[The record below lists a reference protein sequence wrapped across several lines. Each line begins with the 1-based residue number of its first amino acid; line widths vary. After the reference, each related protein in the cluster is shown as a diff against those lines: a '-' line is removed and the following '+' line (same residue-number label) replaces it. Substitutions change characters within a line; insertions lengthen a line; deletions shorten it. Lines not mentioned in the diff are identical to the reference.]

1 MAEKSQADLDKLA
14 AQITP
19 DVQAQVLQAQVLQ
32 AQVLQ
37 AQAAGGAAQ
46 QATNQATN
54 AKATVAK
61 IEKADPFAEVE
72 LEFRR
77 QQLAKEA
84 AHIEKMRQIALE
96 KEVLLLELAKE
107 DLEDKREAR
116 NERANKLENKASNY
130 RTRGEAINA
139 NNNKTAQDQK
149 RCNHR
154 KGGQGLQGVVGGRGD
169 STYYA
174 VIKHTFCHNDTWVC
188 CLRCGKTWKPPLERS
203 FKTKDEFYVAIAE
216 YKMALDFPTLNAPS
230 SSSQFQF
237 SDNGARMRDVL
248 EPSKLR

>member
-1 MAEKSQADLDKLA
+1 MAEKSQADLDALA

-19 DVQAQVLQAQVLQ
+19 GKTEHISAHVIQGK
-32 AQVLQ
+32 
-37 AQAAGGAAQ
+37 AAAANPVAGQ
-46 QATNQATN
+46 
-54 AKATVAK
+54 KSTV
-61 IEKADPFAEVE
+61 DPFAEVE

-77 QQLAKEA
+77 QQLAKQA
-84 AHIEKMRQIALE
+84 AHEEKMRQIAIE
-96 KEVLLLELAKE
+96 KEELLLELAKE
-107 DLEDKREAR
+107 DLQDKKEAR
-116 NERANKLENKASNY
+116 SERANKLENRASNY
-130 RTRGEAINA
+130 KTRGEAINA
-139 NNNKTAQDQK
+139 NNNKTAQDQR

-188 CLRCGKTWKPPLERS
+188 CLRCGRTWKPPLERS
-203 FKTKDEFYVAIAE
+203 FKSKDEYYVAVAE

-237 SDNGARMRDVL
+237 SDNGARMREVL

>member
-1 MAEKSQADLDKLA
+1 MADKSQADLDQLA
-14 AQITP
+14 AQIAP
-19 DVQAQVLQAQVLQ
+19 GPVVDVKAHILQAQQQ
-32 AQVLQ
+32 ASVQGST
-37 AQAAGGAAQ
+37 AGPKSTQAAGIAS
-46 QATNQATN
+46 T
-54 AKATVAK
+54 KV
-61 IEKADPFAEVE
+61 DPFAEVE

-77 QQLAKEA
+77 QQLAKQA
-84 AHIEKMRQIALE
+84 AHEEKMRAIAIE
-96 KEVLLLELAKE
+96 KETLLLELAKE
-107 DLEDKREAR
+107 DLQDKKEAR
-116 NERANKLENKASNY
+116 NERANKLENKASNFK
-130 RTRGEAINA
+130 TRGEALNA
-139 NNNKTAQDQK
+139 NKNKTTQDQK

-203 FKTKDEFYVAIAE
+203 FRSKDEYYVAIAE

-237 SDNGARMRDVL
+237 SDNGARMREVL
-248 EPSKLR
+248 EPSQLR

>member
-1 MAEKSQADLDKLA
+1 MAEKTQADLDKLA
-14 AQITP
+14 AQIAP
-19 DVQAQVLQAQVLQ
+19 GPVDQNQNIQAH
-32 AQVLQ
+32 VLQ
-37 AQAAGGAAQ
+37 AQAQVAGSPAGQ
-46 QATNQATN
+46 
-54 AKATVAK
+54 KATVAK

-72 LEFRR
+72 AEFLR
-77 QQLAKEA
+77 QQLAKQA
-84 AHIEKMRQIALE
+84 AHEERMRQLE
-96 KEVLLLELAKE
+96 VEEKLLNIERAKA
-107 DLEDKREAR
+107 DLEDYKDRKDDRKVKQE
-116 NERANKLENKASNY
+116 NKLSNY
-130 RTRGEAINA
+130 KTRGSALAA
-139 NNNKTAQDQK
+139 NDNKTKQDQR

-203 FKTKDEFYVAIAE
+203 FRTKDEYYVAIAE

-230 SSSQFQF
+230 TSSQFQF
-237 SDNGARMRDVL
+237 SDNGASMREVL

>member
-1 MAEKSQADLDKLA
+1 MAEKTADLDKLA

-19 DVQAQVLQAQVLQ
+19 GPVEQAHVLQA
-32 AQVLQ
+32 
-37 AQAAGGAAQ
+37 GP
-46 QATNQATN
+46 
-54 AKATVAK
+54 KPTVAK

-84 AHIEKMRQIALE
+84 AHAEKMRQIALE

-130 RTRGEAINA
+130 RTRGEAIKA

-188 CLRCGKTWKPPLERS
+188 CLRCGMTWKPPLERS
-203 FKTKDEFYVAIAE
+203 FKTKDEYYVAIAE

-237 SDNGARMRDVL
+237 SDNGARMREVL

>member
-1 MAEKSQADLDKLA
+1 MAEKTQADLDKLA
-14 AQITP
+14 AQIAP
-19 DVQAQVLQAQVLQ
+19 GPVDQNQNIQAH
-32 AQVLQ
+32 VLQ
-37 AQAAGGAAQ
+37 AQAQVAGSPAGQ
-46 QATNQATN
+46 
-54 AKATVAK
+54 KATVAK

-72 LEFRR
+72 AEFLR
-77 QQLAKEA
+77 QQLAKQA
-84 AHIEKMRQIALE
+84 AHEERMRQLE
-96 KEVLLLELAKE
+96 VEEKLLNIERAKA
-107 DLEDKREAR
+107 DLEDYKDRKDDRKVKQE
-116 NERANKLENKASNY
+116 NKLSNY
-130 RTRGEAINA
+130 KTRGSALDA
-139 NNNKTAQDQK
+139 NDNKTKQDQR

-203 FKTKDEFYVAIAE
+203 FKTKDEYYLAIAE

-237 SDNGARMRDVL
+237 SDNGARMREVL

>member
-1 MAEKSQADLDKLA
+1 MAEKSQADLDQLA
-14 AQITP
+14 AQISP
-19 DVQAQVLQAQVLQ
+19 GPVHDVKAHI
-32 AQVLQ
+32 LQ
-37 AQAAGGAAQ
+37 AQAQAAQ
-46 QATNQATN
+46 GTAVKGSVVSGNIQ
-54 AKATVAK
+54 KV
-61 IEKADPFAEVE
+61 DPFAEVE

-84 AHIEKMRQIALE
+84 AHAEKMRTIALE
-96 KEVLLLELAKE
+96 KETLLLELAKE

-116 NERANKLENKASNY
+116 NERANKLENKASNFK
-130 RTRGEAINA
+130 TRGEALSA
-139 NNNKTAQDQK
+139 NNNKTAQDQR

-203 FKTKDEFYVAIAE
+203 FRSKDEYYVAVAE

-237 SDNGARMRDVL
+237 SDNGARMREVL

>member
-116 NERANKLENKASNY
+116 NERANKLENKASHPWRSNQCEQQQDC
-130 RTRGEAINA
+130 TRPEAL
-139 NNNKTAQDQK
+139 QPP
-149 RCNHR
+149 
-154 KGGQGLQGVVGGRGD
+154 QGRSGSSG
-169 STYYA
+169 
-174 VIKHTFCHNDTWVC
+174 C
-188 CLRCGKTWKPPLERS
+188 CRRSWRLDLLRSHQAHL
-203 FKTKDEFYVAIAE
+203 
-216 YKMALDFPTLNAPS
+216 L
-230 SSSQFQF
+230 SQ
-237 SDNGARMRDVL
+237 
-248 EPSKLR
+248 